1 MTSVPVLRPGIAWI
15 TGAGTGIGHGLAKR
29 LARDGWQVAA
39 SARTLADLTS
49 LAREVAG
56 ARGAIHP
63 FPLDVTREEDVAA
76 AITKIEADL
85 GPIDLAVLN
94 AGTYLRFGADDFSAE
109 AFRQQVEVNL
119 MGVVHGLDALL
130 PTMMARRSGHIAVV
144 SSLAGYCGLPKAAG
158 YGATKAALINLCES
172 LRPECEAAGVAISV
186 INPGFVKT
194 PLTDK
199 NEFPMPFLISVDQA
213 VEAIMRGL
221 ARRRFE
227 IAFPLRFVWL
237 MKLLRAL
244 PYPLFFSITRRLAS

>member
-1 MTSVPVLRPGIAWI
+1 MTPATALSPGIAWI
-15 TGAGTGIGHGLAKR
+15 TGAGTGIGRGLAKR

-39 SARTLADLTS
+39 SALTLADLTS
-49 LAREVAG
+49 LAREVAE

-63 FPLDVTREEDVAA
+63 FPLDVTRDEDVAA

-94 AGTYLRFGADDFSAE
+94 AGTYLRFGAGDFSTE

-172 LRPECEAAGVAISV
+172 LRPECAAAGVAVTV

-221 ARRRFE
+221 ARQRFE
-227 IAFPLRFVWL
+227 IAFPLRFAWL
-237 MKLLRAL
+237 MKLLGAL

>member
-1 MTSVPVLRPGIAWI
+1 MTAILTPGVAWI
-15 TGAGTGIGHGLAKR
+15 TGAGTGIGRGLAKR
-29 LARDGWQVAA
+29 LAYDGWHVAV

-49 LAREVAG
+49 LSRETAN
-56 ARGAIHP
+56 ARGSIHP
-63 FPLDVTREEDVAA
+63 FPLDVTGEAEIAA
-76 AITKIEADL
+76 VVPRIEADL

-94 AGTYLRFGADDFSAE
+94 AGTYLRFGADDFSPG

-119 MGVVHGLDALL
+119 MGVVQGLGALL
-130 PTMMARRSGHIAVV
+130 PSMMSRRSGHIAVV

-172 LRPECEAAGVAISV
+172 LRPECEAAGVAITV

-221 ARRRFE
+221 AHRRFE
-227 IAFPLRFVWL
+227 IAFPLRFAWI
-237 MKLLRAL
+237 MKLLRLL
-244 PYPLFFSITRRLAS
+244 PYPLFFALTRRLVS